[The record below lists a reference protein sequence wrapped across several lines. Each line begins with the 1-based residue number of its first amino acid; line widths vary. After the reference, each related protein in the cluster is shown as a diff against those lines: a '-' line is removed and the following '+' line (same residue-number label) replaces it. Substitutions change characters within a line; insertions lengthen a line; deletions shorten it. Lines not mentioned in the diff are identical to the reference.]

1 MTGGKLYTLAEVAE
15 ILRVSRQ
22 TIYNNIRNGRIK
34 VAKIG
39 KEYRFT
45 EEQLQNIIKNG
56 YNGK

>member
-1 MTGGKLYTLAEVAE
+1 MTGGKLYTLAEGAE

-39 KEYRFT
+39 KSYRFT